1 MLRVHKFVYVNIFI
15 VLSHLST
22 SGEKGAKRRNKSEI
36 RGPKLQKQ
44 LMLAITSKGS
54 QHDLSE
60 IKAK

>member
-1 MLRVHKFVYVNIFI
+1 MYIA
-15 VLSHLST
+15 LSHLST
-22 SGEKGAKRRNKSEI
+22 SGEKGAKRRNETEI

-44 LMLAITSKGS
+44 LTLAITSKGS